1 MDTGRIEN
9 FGINLNEFEMVKII
23 LSKNFAKQI
32 IAKITLSKNILG
44 NFIGPFFKL
53 PLSFLSSLIHLKYH

>member
-9 FGINLNEFEMVKII
+9 FGINLNGFEMVKII

-32 IAKITLSKNILG
+32 VAKITVSTE
-44 NFIGPFFKL
+44 
-53 PLSFLSSLIHLKYH
+53 SS